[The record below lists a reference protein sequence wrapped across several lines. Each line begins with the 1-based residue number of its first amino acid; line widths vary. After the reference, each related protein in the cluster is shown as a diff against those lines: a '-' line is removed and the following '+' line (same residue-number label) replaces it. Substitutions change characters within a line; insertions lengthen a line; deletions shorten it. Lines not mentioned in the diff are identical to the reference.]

1 MSALHGQE
9 VGASRR
15 AGTAALSSER
25 VRVAN
30 AFIEENLARRVTAR
44 AMAEAAGLSVWHFSR
59 AYKGATGTTPHKVVL
74 EMRMLRAR
82 QLLARSN
89 MRVCAVAREVGV
101 VSPSHFS
108 AIFRRVCGTSPAR
121 YRLYVAMRRDEAR

>member
-74 EMRMLRAR
+74 EMRMLRAD
-82 QLLARSN
+82 ARISIHW
-89 MRVCAVAREVGV
+89 RCSPRGSGPHWDGRLERE
-101 VSPSHFS
+101 S
-108 AIFRRVCGTSPAR
+108 
-121 YRLYVAMRRDEAR
+121 